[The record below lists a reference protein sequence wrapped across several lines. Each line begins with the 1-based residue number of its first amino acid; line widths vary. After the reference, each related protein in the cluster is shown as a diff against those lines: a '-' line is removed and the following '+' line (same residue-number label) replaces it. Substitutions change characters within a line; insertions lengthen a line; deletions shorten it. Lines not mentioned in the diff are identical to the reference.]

1 MMEENMLRDRLPNCG
16 KHLFLLALAGAVL
29 FWAAPGAFA
38 QSAGNFAGDFNG
50 GSVNIIPLVTCSS
63 QDVGTCSNAKRGF
76 LSANIKMPTGKSL
89 LIMGSLETALY
100 TDTSTSSKNGNKS
113 TSSADASIIVK
124 PILTDQSG
132 NIYTVYPERVTYN
145 SRLQTLSATF
155 NGTNCTVDT
164 TTDSTDSPVTC
175 SSPETVDL
183 LLSTM
188 SAHTFNFI
196 APNLPEGVYTLKFY
210 IGAGTSGSTDSVGN
224 SVLVKAGVRAGS
236 LGLMTVQSQTPFSSL
251 DYTQ

>member
-1 MMEENMLRDRLPNCG
+1 MRRDVLSNSGKRLI
-16 KHLFLLALAGAVL
+16 LLALACAVV

-38 QSAGNFAGDFNG
+38 QSSGNFAGDFNG
-50 GSVNIIPLVTCSS
+50 GSTYIIPLVTCSVS
-63 QDVGTCSNAKRGF
+63 NVGTCSNAKRGF
-76 LSANIKMPTGKSL
+76 LSASIKMPTGKSL

-100 TDTSTSSKNGNKS
+100 TDTSTSSKGGNKS
-113 TSSADASIIVK
+113 TSSADASIIVV

-132 NIYTVYPERVTYN
+132 NTFPVYPERVTYN

-155 NGTNCTVDT
+155 NGTNCTANT
-164 TTDSTDSPVTC
+164 TTGVVTC

-210 IGAGTSGSTDSVGN
+210 IGASTTGSADSVDN
-224 SVLVKAGVRAGS
+224 SVTVKAGVRAGS

-251 DYTQ
+251 DFTQ